1 MGFQIFVSLSQK
13 LPKKFHNHDV
23 EKVKKFQRSNARR
36 FKLFRK
42 NHRGGGGG
50 TPPPPTVIG
59 LKIFRLSLKSHPFCV
74 ILYIQDSTLNTNR
87 CENRNAEN
95 H

>member
-42 NHRGGGGG
+42 K
-50 TPPPPTVIG
+50 P
-59 LKIFRLSLKSHPFCV
+59 LSLKPDVVNIRHFKLGLFELTEFIV
-74 ILYIQDSTLNTNR
+74 
-87 CENRNAEN
+87 
-95 H
+95 